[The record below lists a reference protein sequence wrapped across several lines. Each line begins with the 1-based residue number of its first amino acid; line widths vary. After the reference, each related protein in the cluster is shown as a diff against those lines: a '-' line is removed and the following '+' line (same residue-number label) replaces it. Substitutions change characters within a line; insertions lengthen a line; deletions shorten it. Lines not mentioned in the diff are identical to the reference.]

1 MLSKSAAELAG
12 YSLACE
18 QNTAPSRL
26 DRLVHTASVR
36 EEKHMVTFIMV
47 GIVALLA
54 FLCVSSAIPGIK
66 RQK

>member
-1 MLSKSAAELAG
+1 MI
-12 YSLACE
+12 
-18 QNTAPSRL
+18 
-26 DRLVHTASVR
+26 
-36 EEKHMVTFIMV
+36 TFVMV